1 MITRGLALILALSAT
16 ASAEWYTVKGIRGYN
31 RIEVTSNEGTADK
44 EAIVLRIRNLD
55 RVEFIEPSRRQVWL
69 GGSEPREF
77 LAQTLIGQVVWID
90 QIEVIDG
97 ENVASVYPSY
107 ERVLQVAMR
116 QRMVGRYTLTPE
128 IKKKLVHVYKRM
140 LYEFENSRPVE
151 KKYDDEGNE
160 IFQKKAYEN
169 PYTKGLFLYDSL
181 DWFKG
186 IGQFLP
192 LPVQDMYTEWLM
204 DYLTATGNN
213 AHDLEIKIYD
223 MRQRHGLYRDFLI
236 EE

>member
-1 MITRGLALILALSAT
+1 M
-16 ASAEWYTVKGIRGYN
+16 
-31 RIEVTSNEGTADK
+31 
-44 EAIVLRIRNLD
+44 
-55 RVEFIEPSRRQVWL
+55 
-69 GGSEPREF
+69 GGSEPKEF

-107 ERVLQVAMR
+107 EQVLQVAMR

-128 IKKKLVHVYKRM
+128 IKTKLVHVYKRM
-140 LYEFENSRPVE
+140 LYEFENSRPIE